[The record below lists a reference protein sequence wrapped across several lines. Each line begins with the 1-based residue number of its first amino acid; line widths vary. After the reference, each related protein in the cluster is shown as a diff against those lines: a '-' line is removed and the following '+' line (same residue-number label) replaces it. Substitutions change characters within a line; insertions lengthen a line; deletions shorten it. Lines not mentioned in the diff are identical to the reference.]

1 VDLFD
6 SGLTSAAPSDCMRA
20 SPAIKVQGPS
30 SDLGRRRKRKS
41 RVGRGERK
49 RVGKREDGVGRERR
63 WGGKRGDGVGGE
75 RRWGGKRAWDGWRVR
90 WHGVVSFH
98 SELILE
104 ISADDA
110 VAAEAEVEVEAAP
123 ASCGVTYLYA
133 SWPAMTATFPL
144 RIKEQLEERN
154 GGCCYRGQN
163 RG

>member
-1 VDLFD
+1 
-6 SGLTSAAPSDCMRA
+6 M
-20 SPAIKVQGPS
+20 
-30 SDLGRRRKRKS
+30 GR
-41 RVGRGERK
+41 
-49 RVGKREDGVGRERR
+49 
-63 WGGKRGDGVGGE
+63 E

-98 SELILE
+98 IELIVE

-110 VAAEAEVEVEAAP
+110 VAVQAEVEAAEAEVEAAP

-144 RIKEQLEERN
+144 RINEQLEERN

>member
-1 VDLFD
+1 
-6 SGLTSAAPSDCMRA
+6 M
-20 SPAIKVQGPS
+20 
-30 SDLGRRRKRKS
+30 
-41 RVGRGERK
+41 
-49 RVGKREDGVGRERR
+49 GRERR
-63 WGGKRGDGVGGE
+63 WGGKRGDGVGGNRGDGE
-75 RRWGGKRAWDGWRVR
+75 GREHGMGWAESQMAWCR
-90 WHGVVSFH
+90 VVSFH
-98 SELILE
+98 IESIVE

-110 VAAEAEVEVEAAP
+110 VAAEAEVEVEAEAAP